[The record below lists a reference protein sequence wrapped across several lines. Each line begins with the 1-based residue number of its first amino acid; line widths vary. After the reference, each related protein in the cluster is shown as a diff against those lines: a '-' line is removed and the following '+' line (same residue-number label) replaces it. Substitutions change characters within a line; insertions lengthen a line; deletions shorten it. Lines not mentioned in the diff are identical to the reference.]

1 MIEQFVEGLGAVVM
15 LGFALTLLV
24 AAWVVPV
31 AVVFGVISIAK
42 KEPTDD
48 R

>member
-1 MIEQFVEGLGAVVM
+1 MIEVFIEGLGLFVM

-31 AVVFGVISIAK
+31 AAIFGVIIICT

-48 R
+48 